1 MTTTTR
7 RPGSAAPKQPKPRR
21 AGRPDAS
28 AGTVLSRDTI
38 TEAALESF
46 ALTGYEA
53 MSVRQLTRKLGVSHN
68 LVHHYFR
75 SKAEL
80 WRACIDWSFGTLM
93 REIQAA
99 NALPPVV
106 DGDDVL
112 TLLRNAFRLFVML
125 TARYPANGLIIARE
139 GAVGGPRFDYI

>member
-1 MTTTTR
+1 MKATTR
-7 RPGSAAPKQPKPRR
+7 CSGASATKQRKPRR

-28 AGTVLSRDTI
+28 GGAVLSADVI
-38 TEAALESF
+38 IEAALEAF

-53 MSVRQLTRKLGVSHN
+53 MSVRELTRKLGVSHN

-75 SKAEL
+75 SKAAL

-99 NALPPVV
+99 NALPPLV
-106 DGDDVL
+106 DGADIPG
-112 TLLRNAFRLFVML
+112 LLRKAFRL
-125 TARYPANGLIIARE
+125 
-139 GAVGGPRFDYI
+139 